1 MELTADLQR
10 HKGTP
15 RRDEIRFTRWLK
27 DMVPE
32 GDAAMTK
39 IPDARRSA
47 AKMAK
52 DANDSQESG
61 FG

>member
-1 MELTADLQR
+1 MPNLIPATDLSAFVSRCLTAC
-10 HKGTP
+10 G
-15 RRDEIRFTRWLK
+15 
-27 DMVPE
+27 MPE